1 MESVF
6 IKTLAFIDESGNT
19 DLDTSKRD
27 VSKYFIVCAVIID
40 DERSES
46 MRQEVDSIRKKYFQ
60 TGEIKSSSVR
70 DRYGHARRIK
80 ILESILELDF
90 KFYAVAVEKDALSR
104 DGGFQYKRSFLKFIN
119 GLLYKQ
125 LFENFPSI
133 AVFADE
139 HGGDEFKLSFQKYI
153 EKNHK
158 PDLFWES
165 ELNLVSSHDNILV
178 QLADFL
184 VGTLAKVYEGKSN
197 PALLE
202 SYRSLLKSKALDIKE
217 WPTKHQAYFEP
228 DKTSKDYDRFIHSH
242 ALSKAEIYIEKYH
255 EYNDEETRLQVCVL
269 NHLVFKSRLS
279 SDDDYIATKGLL
291 EHLESCGF
299 RGVSEQ
305 AIRSQIVSKLRDK
318 DVIIASCNRGYKIP
332 SSYADLV
339 DFVERVNSLVL
350 PLLERLNKARN
361 SYLVA
366 SKDDVDLLKGPKY
379 PELVEFLQILNK

>member
-1 MESVF
+1 M

-19 DLDTSKRD
+19 DLDTSKLD

-40 DERSES
+40 DEKA
-46 MRQEVDSIRKKYFQ
+46 DSLREEAEAIRKKYFQ

-70 DRYGHARRIK
+70 DRDGHARRIK

-133 AVFADE
+133 TVFADE
-139 HGGDEFKLSFQKYI
+139 HGGDEFKCSFQKYI

-158 PDLFWES
+158 PDLFWDS
-165 ELNLVSSHDNILV
+165 ELNLVSSHGNILV

-217 WPTKHQAYFEP
+217 WPTRHQAYFEP
-228 DKTSKDYDRFIHSH
+228 DKTGKEYDRFIHSH
-242 ALSKAEIYIEKYH
+242 ALSQAEIYIEKYR
-255 EYNDEETRLQVCVL
+255 ENNDEETRLQVCVL

-279 SDDDYIATKGLL
+279 SDDDYIATRGLL

-318 DVIIASCNRGYKIP
+318 DVIIASCSRGYKIP
-332 SSYADLV
+332 SSYTDLV

-379 PELVEFLQILNK
+379 PELVEFLHILDK

>member
-1 MESVF
+1 MESGF

-19 DLDTSKRD
+19 DLDTSKLD

-60 TGEIKSSSVR
+60 TGEIKSSGVR
-70 DRYGHARRIK
+70 DKDGHARRIK

-104 DGGFQYKRSFLKFIN
+104 DGGFQYKTSFLKFIN

-133 AVFADE
+133 TVFADE
-139 HGGDEFKLSFQKYI
+139 HGGSDFKLSFQKYI
-153 EKNHK
+153 ESNHK

-197 PALLE
+197 PALLK

-228 DKTSKDYDRFIHSH
+228 DKTNKDYDQFIHSH
-242 ALSKAEIYIEKYH
+242 ALSKAEIYVEKYR

-279 SDDDYIATKGLL
+279 SNDEYIATKGLL

-299 RGVSEQ
+299 RDVSDQ

-318 DVIIASCNRGYKIP
+318 DVIIASCHRGYKIP

-350 PLLERLNKARN
+350 PLLGRLNKARN

-366 SKDDVDLLKGPKY
+366 SKDNVDLLKGSKY
-379 PELVEFLQILNK
+379 HELVEFLQILNK

>member
-178 QLADFL
+178 QLTDFL

-242 ALSKAEIYIEKYH
+242 ALSKAEIYIEQYH

-318 DVIIASCNRGYKIP
+318 DVIIASCNRGYKIL